1 MVSFLDSKQTF
12 GVEKG
17 DSIVQCTS
25 VLKHTIGTGKVHAVS
40 CLEDVVKVLQNIRKT
55 RCLKFT
61 HSFPVIGHI
70 VFDLTFTFY
79 IKRLFGI
86 NAGICVK

>member
-40 CLEDVVKVLQNIRKT
+40 CLEDVVKVLQI
-55 RCLKFT
+55 LKKQD
-61 HSFPVIGHI
+61 V
-70 VFDLTFTFY
+70 
-79 IKRLFGI
+79 
-86 NAGICVK
+86 